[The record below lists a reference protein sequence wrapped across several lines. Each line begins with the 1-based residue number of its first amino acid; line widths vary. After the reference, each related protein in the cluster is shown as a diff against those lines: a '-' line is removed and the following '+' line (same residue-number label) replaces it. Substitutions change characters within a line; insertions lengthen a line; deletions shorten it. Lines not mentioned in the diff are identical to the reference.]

1 MSLQVLTLQVLVK
14 QEDRR
19 MTLDA
24 VLQHPWIKENADP
37 AVLESEA

>member
-14 QEDRR
+14 EEDRR